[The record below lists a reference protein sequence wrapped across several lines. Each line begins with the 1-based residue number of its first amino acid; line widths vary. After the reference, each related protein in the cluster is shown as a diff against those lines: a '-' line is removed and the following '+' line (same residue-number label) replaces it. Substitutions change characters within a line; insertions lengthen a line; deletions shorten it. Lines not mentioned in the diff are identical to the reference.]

1 MTQDERN
8 KVGTAIAFT
17 AQYYGREFKKE
28 VLAMMVSDLEDL
40 SATAVL
46 EALNAYRR
54 DPKSKT
60 FPLPAQIR
68 DLISPEI
75 NPEAEARELL
85 GRVKSAITQF
95 GYMQGESARN
105 YIGDTGWQIVRDAGG
120 WLNLCNS
127 DFLVNDS
134 MQAQARNRLIDVVK
148 YGEKLS
154 AAVDNKI
161 KISNEDRLQIEA
173 NRQKED
179 FEQYQSNIIPI
190 QKPDPNAE
198 YLSKTPEERKMIIQ
212 DLIKNTKK
220 LEAL

>member
-95 GYMQGESARN
+95 GYMQEESARN
-105 YIGDTGWQIVRDAGG
+105 YIGNTGWQIVRDAGG

-154 AAVDNKI
+154 IAVDSKI
-161 KISNEDRLQIEA
+161 KISNEDRLRIEA
-173 NRQKED
+173 NRKKEE

-198 YLSKTPEERKMIIQ
+198 YLSKTPEERKAIIQ